1 MNKISG
7 KGDPSKKHD
16 ADEGQMDQIFQNF
29 ISHLPTGGRK
39 AIGEL
44 LEQTIRGYGLK
55 HFAYVSFPS
64 GEDDMPLMLTTYPE
78 DWVERYGENRYDRI
92 DPVIARAVGTML
104 PFSWTIEALK
114 SPPQP
119 ITRRLRCFL
128 DEAAE
133 AGIRRGVTIPIH
145 DRQGRASSLTLAEF
159 GMEPD
164 FQRCIDQNQHALH
177 LVALHLHA
185 RLRQDERPEPETRPA
200 LTPREIDCLQWAAKG
215 KSASD
220 IAEIMRISRRTVVF
234 HTENAKQKF
243 GVATL
248 SQAIARGMMHDIII
262 CA

>member
-1 MNKISG
+1 
-7 KGDPSKKHD
+7 
-16 ADEGQMDQIFQNF
+16 MDQIFQNF
-29 ISHLPTGGRK
+29 ILHLPTVGRQ

-44 LEQTIRGYGLK
+44 LEQTILEYGLR

-64 GEDDMPLMLTTYPE
+64 GEDDVPLMLTTYPA
-78 DWVERYGENRYDRI
+78 DWVERYSDNRYDRI

-104 PFSWTIEALK
+104 PFNWTLDALR
-114 SPPQP
+114 SGRQP
-119 ITRRLRCFL
+119 MTRRLKSFL

-159 GMEPD
+159 GTEPD
-164 FQRCIDQNQHALH
+164 FQRRIDQHQHALH

-185 RLRQDERPEPETRPA
+185 RLRQDERPEPQARPA

>member
-1 MNKISG
+1 
-7 KGDPSKKHD
+7 
-16 ADEGQMDQIFQNF
+16 MDQIFQNF
-29 ISHLPTGGRK
+29 ILQLPGSGRQ
-39 AIGEL
+39 AVRGL
-44 LEQTIRGYGLK
+44 LEQTIRGYGLR

-64 GEDDMPLMLTTYPE
+64 GEDDMPLMLTTYPAN
-78 DWVERYGENRYDRI
+78 WVERYRENRYDRI

-104 PFSWTIEALK
+104 PFSWTLDSLK
-114 SPPQP
+114 SSRQP
-119 ITRRLRCFL
+119 VTRRLKSFL

-159 GMEPD
+159 GTEPD
-164 FQRCIDQNQHALH
+164 FQNRVDRHQHALH

-185 RLRQDERPEPETRPA
+185 RLRQEERPEPETRPA

-248 SQAIARGMMHDIII
+248 SQAIARGLMHDIII

>member
-1 MNKISG
+1 
-7 KGDPSKKHD
+7 
-16 ADEGQMDQIFQNF
+16 MDQIFQNF
-29 ISHLPTGGRK
+29 ILHLASCSRQ
-39 AIGEL
+39 AIGDL
-44 LEQTIRGYGLK
+44 LEQTIRGYGLR

-64 GEDDMPLMLTTYPE
+64 EEDGMPLMLTTYPAE
-78 DWVERYGENRYDRI
+78 WAERYVESRHDRI
-92 DPVIARAVGTML
+92 DPVIARSVGTML
-104 PFSWTIEALK
+104 PFSWTLD
-114 SPPQP
+114 SFTSLRQP
-119 ITRRLRCFL
+119 ITRRLKSFL
-128 DEAAE
+128 EEAAE

-159 GMEPD
+159 GTEPD
-164 FQRCIDQNQHALH
+164 FQRHVDRHQHALH

-185 RLRQDERPEPETRPA
+185 RLRQDERPEPQARPA

>member
-1 MNKISG
+1 
-7 KGDPSKKHD
+7 
-16 ADEGQMDQIFQNF
+16 MDQIFRDF
-29 ISHLPTGGRK
+29 ILYLPTVHSRQ
-39 AIGEL
+39 AIHDL
-44 LEQTIRGYGLK
+44 LERTIHGYGLR
-55 HFAYVSFPS
+55 HYAYVSFPS
-64 GEDDMPLMLTTYPE
+64 GEADRPLMLTTYP
-78 DWVERYGENRYDRI
+78 DSWVERYGEQRYDRV

-104 PFSWTIEALK
+104 PFAWTLDTLA
-114 SPPQP
+114 QP
-119 ITRRLRCFL
+119 STRRLRAFL
-128 DEAAE
+128 DDAAE

-164 FQRCIDQNQHALH
+164 FQRCIDRHQHALH

-185 RLRQDERPEPETRPA
+185 RLRQDERPEPQARPT

-248 SQAIARGMMHDIII
+248 SQAIARGLMHDIII
-262 CA
+262 CV

>member
-1 MNKISG
+1 
-7 KGDPSKKHD
+7 
-16 ADEGQMDQIFQNF
+16 MDQIFRDF
-29 ISHLPTGGRK
+29 ILYLPNARSRQ
-39 AIGEL
+39 AIHNL
-44 LEQTIRGYGLK
+44 LERTICGYGLR
-55 HFAYVSFPS
+55 HYAYVSFPAAEAD
-64 GEDDMPLMLTTYPE
+64 GPVLLTTYP
-78 DWVERYGENRYDRI
+78 DSWVERYGEQRYDRI

-104 PFSWTIEALK
+104 PFAWTLDTLAQ
-114 SPPQP
+114 PP
-119 ITRRLRCFL
+119 TRRLKAFL
-128 DEAAE
+128 DDAAE

-159 GMEPD
+159 GLEPD
-164 FQRCIDQNQHALH
+164 FQRCVDRHQHALH

-185 RLRQDERPEPETRPA
+185 RLRQDERPEPQARPM
-200 LTPREIDCLQWAAKG
+200 LTPREVDCLQWAAKG

-248 SQAIARGMMHDIII
+248 SQAIARGLMHDIII

>member
-1 MNKISG
+1 
-7 KGDPSKKHD
+7 
-16 ADEGQMDQIFQNF
+16 MDQIFRDF
-29 ISHLPTGGRK
+29 ILHLPIAHSRQ
-39 AIGEL
+39 AIRDL
-44 LEQTIRGYGLK
+44 LERTICGYGLR
-55 HFAYVSFPS
+55 HYAYVSFPA
-64 GEDDMPLMLTTYPE
+64 GEADGPVMLTTYPGS
-78 DWVERYGENRYDRI
+78 WVERYGEQRYDRI

-104 PFSWTIEALK
+104 PFAWTLDTLA
-114 SPPQP
+114 QP
-119 ITRRLRCFL
+119 TRRLKAFF
-128 DEAAE
+128 DDAAE

-159 GMEPD
+159 GLEPD
-164 FQRCIDQNQHALH
+164 FQRCVDRHQHALH

-185 RLRQDERPEPETRPA
+185 RLRQDERPEPQARPT
-200 LTPREIDCLQWAAKG
+200 LTPREVDCLQWAAKG

-248 SQAIARGMMHDIII
+248 SQAIARGLMHDIII

>member
-1 MNKISG
+1 
-7 KGDPSKKHD
+7 
-16 ADEGQMDQIFQNF
+16 MDQIFQDF
-29 ISHLPTGGRK
+29 ILHLPTAHSRQ
-39 AIGEL
+39 AIHDL
-44 LEQTIRGYGLK
+44 LERTICGYGLS
-55 HFAYVSFPS
+55 HYAYVSFPS
-64 GEDDMPLMLTTYPE
+64 GEADGPVLLTTYP
-78 DWVERYGENRYDRI
+78 DSWVERYGEQRYDRI

-104 PFSWTIEALK
+104 PFAWTLDTLAQ
-114 SPPQP
+114 PP
-119 ITRRLRCFL
+119 TRRLKPFL
-128 DEAAE
+128 DDAAE

-159 GMEPD
+159 GLEPD
-164 FQRCIDQNQHALH
+164 FQRCVDRHQHALH

-185 RLRQDERPEPETRPA
+185 RLRHDERPEPQARPM
-200 LTPREIDCLQWAAKG
+200 LTPREVDCLQWAAKG

-248 SQAIARGMMHDIII
+248 SQAIARGLMHDIII

>member
-1 MNKISG
+1 
-7 KGDPSKKHD
+7 
-16 ADEGQMDQIFQNF
+16 MDQIFRDF
-29 ISHLPTGGRK
+29 ILYLPTAHSRQ
-39 AIGEL
+39 AIHDL
-44 LEQTIRGYGLK
+44 LERTIHGYGLR
-55 HFAYVSFPS
+55 HYAYVSFPA
-64 GEDDMPLMLTTYPE
+64 GEADGPLMLTTYP
-78 DWVERYGENRYDRI
+78 DSWTERYGEQRYDRV

-104 PFSWTIEALK
+104 PFAWTLDTLA
-114 SPPQP
+114 QP
-119 ITRRLRCFL
+119 STRRLKAFL
-128 DEAAE
+128 DDAAE

-159 GMEPD
+159 GLEPD
-164 FQRCIDQNQHALH
+164 FQRCIDRHQHALH

-185 RLRQDERPEPETRPA
+185 RLRQDERPEPQARPT

-248 SQAIARGMMHDIII
+248 SQAIARGLMHDIII